1 MKKNTT
7 PGEIV
12 MLPVEKLMPHPL
24 NPRKDLG
31 DLSEIADSIRANGVL
46 QNLTVQRGCYLSAT
60 ENAEQIDGAISGIL
74 FDAKADGYTILIGH
88 RRCAAAKVAG
98 LTEVPCRIVDIPE
111 NEQIQM
117 MCMENMQRSDLTIYE
132 QAIGFQMMM
141 DYGGTLEEVSEKTG
155 FSKATIKRRLQLAK
169 LDMNTLQA
177 VSSRQA
183 DMKDYEK
190 LSKIDDLE
198 TRNKVLC
205 EIGTN
210 NFDKKLADALAAQEK
225 QKNMSDWKALF
236 IKHGIAE
243 YEGEISDLWSSSF
256 ENLGYLDAKAN
267 EDKLLRAV
275 GGRDHSKC
283 CYKFQGCTAYLRA
296 IKEYTE
302 EEREKFGEQE
312 RKREENR
319 IRLQSLNELAKTA
332 FNLRFDFIEN
342 FPVGESKKVAGK
354 VTKWLFLREIVSLMT
369 VGMFSGYSS
378 TVASKTRFS
387 DLFNVKGGEDRERLI
402 QFVDTHA
409 EKSLLWMAYSLWC
422 DGPAGCHDYSMH
434 FRESPK
440 LKWLYGFLKD
450 IGYQMSDDEVQMLN
464 GSHPLYM
471 HEESN
476 VIDTEADDV
485 ESAITEDDD
494 DIDALLRSKL
504 NELAGED

>member
-1 MKKNTT
+1 MEKNTT

-46 QNLTVQRGCYLSAT
+46 QNLTVQRGCYLGSA
-60 ENAEQIDGAISGIL
+60 EAEQIDGATSGIL

-88 RRCAAAKVAG
+88 RRCAAAKLAG

-169 LDMNTLQA
+169 LDMKTLQA

-190 LSKIDDLE
+190 LAKIDDLD

-210 NFDKKLADALAAQEK
+210 NFDKKLADALSAQETK
-225 QKNMSDWKALF
+225 QNIADWNALLK
-236 IKHGIAE
+236 KHGIAE
-243 YEGEISDLWSSSF
+243 YEGEISDLWSNTY
-256 ENLGYLDAKAN
+256 ENLGYLEGKAN

-275 GGRDHSKC
+275 GERDHSKC
-283 CYKFQGCTAYLRA
+283 CYKFQGRTAYLRA

-302 EEREKFGEQE
+302 EENAEQAEKARKAEQE
-312 RKREENR
+312 RVRMHD
-319 IRLQSLNELAKTA
+319 LGELAKTA
-332 FNLRFDFIEN
+332 FKLRMEFIKN
-342 FPVGESKKVAGK
+342 FPLGESKKVAGK
-354 VTKWLFLREIVSLMT
+354 VTKWLFLREIVSFIT
-369 VGMFSGYSS
+369 VGMFSGYSAMTS
-378 TVASKTRFS
+378 SKERFS
-387 DLFNVKGGEDRERLI
+387 ELFDVNGGEDRARLI
-402 QFVDTHA
+402 EFVDTHA
-409 EKSLLWMAYSLWC
+409 EKSLLLMAYSLWS
-422 DGPAGCHDYSMH
+422 DSPAGCHDYSMH
-434 FRESPK
+434 YRESPK
-440 LKWLYGFLKD
+440 LKWLYSFLKD
-450 IGYQMSDDEVQMLN
+450 IGYRMSDEEVAMLD
-464 GSHPLYM
+464 GSHALYVRY
-471 HEESN
+471 ESD
-476 VIDTEADDV
+476 VIDTEGDEA
-485 ESAITEDDD
+485 ECASSEDDD
-494 DIDALLRSKL
+494 DLDAMLRSKL
-504 NELAGED
+504 SELTGED